1 MDKIIHVLIPARGG
15 SKGIK
20 EKNIINILGKPL
32 INWTIEFSKMSK
44 NVDKVYVSTDSK
56 KIKKVAENC
65 GAQVPYLRPKNIS
78 GDQALDID
86 FIKFHLEWLQYN
98 GHDIPYAIVHLRTTG
113 PGRCIS
119 DLEKAIRIIKD
130 DTSLTGLRS
139 VALSKLTPYKM
150 WKLDKNNNLAPLIKD
165 DSKELHSLPR
175 QELPRI
181 YWQNGYIDI
190 IKPETVINKN
200 SMVGDNC
207 YGLVTSDE
215 IVDLDYL
222 SDIPAI
228 EKTLKDISDFKINTL
243 LTENIYKHS
252 V

>member
-1 MDKIIHVLIPARGG
+1 MDKMIHVLIPARGG

-20 EKNIINILGKPL
+20 DKNIINILDKPL
-32 INWTIEFSKMSK
+32 ISWSIEFSKMSK

-56 KIKKVAENC
+56 KIQKVAKSC
-65 GAQVPYLRPKNIS
+65 GAEVPYLRPKNIS
-78 GDQALDID
+78 GDKALDIE
-86 FIKFHLEWLQYN
+86 FIKFHLDWLQNN
-98 GHDIPYAIVHLRTTG
+98 GFDIPYAIVHLRTTG

-119 DLEKAIRIIKD
+119 DLEKAIKIIKD
-130 DTSLTGLRS
+130 DAFLTGLRS

-150 WKLDKNNNLAPLIKD
+150 WKLNKNNNLTPLIKD
-165 DSKELHSLPR
+165 EGRDLHSLPR
-175 QELPRI
+175 QDLPRV

-190 IKPETVINKN
+190 IKPETVMNKN

-207 YGLVTSDE
+207 YGLLTSDE

-222 SDIPAI
+222 SDIPSI
-228 EKTLKDISDFKINTL
+228 EKMLNDISKGKIKTL
-243 LTENIYKHS
+243 IQEDITRHS